1 MSSEALRLADEL
13 VEEAER
19 RVCHV
24 AMAPASLLKDSA
36 TELRNLLAANLH
48 MKDLTDQALD
58 DVRRLTAERD
68 QLRARL
74 DRAIGAAQKHF
85 GEDCIR
91 YKLSLFKNGRAR
103 NFFPPEMDGN
113 WYAFQRADN
122 DAHIGLCDTIDQ
134 LRAEVERLRK
144 DGEQWQ
150 AHKEVL
156 KASCLDESLTIRMT
170 MRHKGLTVEREG
182 VLTMLATDRAIA
194 GGDEVSAHMA
204 GRYYNEMKSAI
215 EAAKE
220 AK

>member
-1 MSSEALRLADEL
+1 MSSEATQIELMIGWLSGLKDDHTPDGYPAVRMSTLTECEDMLRTQA
-13 VEEAER
+13 AR
-19 RVCHV
+19 I
-24 AMAPASLLKDSA
+24 ASL
-36 TELRNLLAANLH
+36 E
-48 MKDLTDQALD
+48 
-58 DVRRLTAERD
+58 AERD

-144 DGEQWQ
+144 DGERMGCPPEGYQLVPHEPTD
-150 AHKEVL
+150 AL
-156 KASCLDESLTIRMT
+156 LRPFYNCPPDELQHAWSAALRVARVAMY
-170 MRHKGLTVEREG
+170 RQRE
-182 VLTMLATDRAIA
+182 AEEHAR
-194 GGDEVSAHMA
+194 
-204 GRYYNEMKSAI
+204 AI

-220 AK
+220 A